1 MKTTKKEERITTF
14 VCFDIET
21 TGLNPMVDKIIEI
34 GAMKVKDGKI
44 IDRFS
49 QLINPNMKLSA
60 TIVNLTGI
68 TDSML
73 KYAEQEHVVVKNFLS
88 FVEDNVI
95 IGHNIQFDYS
105 FIKLAAGRLHLPFEK
120 KGIDTLYLCKK
131 LHSELKSK
139 SLGNMCKHYNIINE
153 HAHRAYDDVKATTM
167 LYVNLINKFYE
178 EQPEVFRPKLL
189 NYKMKKVQTI
199 TNKQKNYLIDLLKY
213 HKIEYIQPIESL
225 TQSEASKW
233 IDKIILEK
241 GRIN

>member
-1 MKTTKKEERITTF
+1 MKITKKEDRITSF

-21 TGLNPMVDKIIEI
+21 TGLNPVEDKIIEI
-34 GAMKVKDGKI
+34 GAMKVKDGKVI
-44 IDRFS
+44 ERFS
-49 QLINPNMKLSA
+49 QLINPMLKLSS
-60 TIVNLTGI
+60 TIVKLTGI

-73 KYAEQEHVVVKNFLS
+73 KHAEQEQVVVKRFLD
-88 FVEDNVI
+88 FVEDNII

-105 FIKLAAGRLHLPFEK
+105 FIKVAAGRLHLPFEK

-131 LHSELKSK
+131 LHPELKSK
-139 SLGNMCKHYNIINE
+139 SLENMCKHYNIINE

-167 LYVNLINKFYE
+167 LYVNLVNKFYE
-178 EQPEVFRPKLL
+178 EQPEVFRPKSM
-189 NYKMKKVQTI
+189 NYKIKKVQSI

-233 IDKIILEK
+233 IDKIILDK